1 MNRSVSRVLLLGVLA
16 ACSGG
21 RRNASYRYTA
31 MDTVTN
37 QPVTVVSGPMPGGE
51 TFTGL
56 FHSQEIGDVSLEQS
70 GDTVI
75 GCYEYDRAQCHV
87 RGRIEGRVE
96 GNLLRFSWTEDHR
109 ACGRLSVPPGRGYFL
124 FWKDSA
130 NNGRASGEWGYSDNE
145 DGNGQWL
152 LFRVPNRR
160 PRTCGSSGGQGP
172 AEATDTSTSGSSASG
187 SSSTGSSSTGSS
199 STGTSGTNSNDP
211 LSGL

>member
-1 MNRSVSRVLLLGVLA
+1 V
-16 ACSGG
+16 
-21 RRNASYRYTA
+21 
-31 MDTVTN
+31 DTVTN
-37 QPVTVVSGPMPGGE
+37 QAVTVVPGPMPSGE

-56 FHSQEIGDVSLEQS
+56 FHSQEIGDVNLEQT

-96 GNLLRFSWTEDHR
+96 GNLLRFAWTEDHR

-130 NNGRASGEWGYSDNE
+130 DNGRAVGEWGYSDNE

-160 PRTCGSSGGQGP
+160 PRQCGTSGGQSTS
-172 AEATDTSTSGSSASG
+172 ESTDTSTSSG
-187 SSSTGSSSTGSS
+187 SSPSGTDAGTSSGSSTQ
-199 STGTSGTNSNDP
+199 DP